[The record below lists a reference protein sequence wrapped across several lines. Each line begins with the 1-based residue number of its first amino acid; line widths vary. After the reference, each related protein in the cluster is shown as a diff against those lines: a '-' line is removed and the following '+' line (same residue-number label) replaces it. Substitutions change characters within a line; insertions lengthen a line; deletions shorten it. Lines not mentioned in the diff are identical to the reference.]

1 MDKWEEDIRRYHS
14 GEMTPQEQH
23 ALEKKAL
30 SDPFLF
36 EALEGAESITE
47 ADFTTDLKEIE
58 LKINSRSTEQENTF
72 GLAGSAAAAKKSAYM
87 ETEASKKSK
96 FKIQKNKWLWPLR
109 IAASV
114 ALLVVVYFSIT
125 PLLDDENQQ
134 LAQQKPVEL
143 EKSKEEE
150 SRISDTIKNNS
161 DQLAV
166 VTESKAETDKKKE
179 LKSNKAVDPEKIK
192 KDEPELA
199 PSVASVGAP
208 VQKNDVEVEKI
219 DEVEVA
225 ELISESP
232 VVAAVAEERRAEAK
246 KETTQVSR
254 SKAAT
259 NPTSTQKIIKGKV
272 LSADDSTPLPGVNII
287 IKGTTT
293 GTVTDMQGNYQITS
307 ESANPTLVYSFI
319 GLQTEEVKVADQSEL
334 NVNLETD
341 VSQLSEVVVTGY
353 SPVKSILDHE
363 PIVKLAEPEGGR
375 RAYDKYLKNSLQYP
389 LQALENKIK
398 GRVTIQFTV
407 STDGSLSEFSVFKGL
422 GYGCDEEVIRMVKE
436 GPKWSPTT
444 EDNVAVESEVRVRV
458 KFVLPN

>member
-1 MDKWEEDIRRYHS
+1 MDKWEDDIRRYHA

-36 EALEGAESITE
+36 EALEGTESLIE
-47 ADFTTDLKEIE
+47 TDLTKDLREIE
-58 LKINSRSTEQENTF
+58 LKINNRAIEQENSF
-72 GLAGSAAAAKKSAYM
+72 GLAGSAAAPKNSAYS
-87 ETEASKKSK
+87 ETDLRKNSKLKS
-96 FKIQKNKWLWPLR
+96 QKNKWVWPLR

-114 ALLVVVYFSIT
+114 ALLVVLYFSIT
-125 PLLDDENQQ
+125 PLFEQEQKQ
-134 LAQQKPVEL
+134 LAQQKPSEVDKKVVE
-143 EKSKEEE
+143 ENK
-150 SRISDTIKNNS
+150 ISDTTAREA

-166 VTESKAETDKKKE
+166 VTELKPETDKKKE
-179 LKSNKAVDPEKIK
+179 SKPSEEIDSEIRKEEKLPPAV
-192 KDEPELA
+192 A
-199 PSVASVGAP
+199 VAP
-208 VQKNDVEVEKI
+208 VQKNDPDSETEKI
-219 DEVEVA
+219 T

-232 VVAAVAEERRAEAK
+232 VVGAAEKPAEAR
-246 KETTQVSR
+246 KESTQVSR
-254 SKAAT
+254 SKVAT
-259 NPTSTQKIIKGKV
+259 GFISNQKLIKGKV
-272 LSADDSTPLPGVNII
+272 LSADDGTPLPGVNIV
-287 IKGTTT
+287 IKGTNT

-319 GLQTEEVKVADQSEL
+319 GLQTEEVTAADQLEL
-334 NVNLETD
+334 NVNLQPD

-353 SPVKSILDHE
+353 SPIKSDLDRE

-389 LQALENKIK
+389 QEALENKIK

-422 GYGCDEEVIRMVKE
+422 GYGCDEEVIRLVKE

-444 EDNVAVESEVRVRV
+444 EDNIAVESEVRVRV
-458 KFVLPN
+458 KFALPN